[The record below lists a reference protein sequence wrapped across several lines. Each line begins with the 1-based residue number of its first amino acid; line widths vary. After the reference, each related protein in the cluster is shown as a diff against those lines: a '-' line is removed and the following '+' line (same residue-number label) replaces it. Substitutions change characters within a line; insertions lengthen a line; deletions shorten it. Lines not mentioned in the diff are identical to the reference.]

1 MQGQSG
7 DREVSQEAVT
17 VTAQVS
23 DGGLGQ
29 GGISK
34 YDLWP
39 KLGCILKVEWI
50 TFADGFDMGGY
61 RKKEQS

>member
-7 DREVSQEAVT
+7 DREVSPDAVT
-17 VTAQVS
+17 GAAQVS
-23 DGGLGQ
+23 DGGLDQ

-34 YDLWP
+34 QDLWP
-39 KLGCILKVEWI
+39 NLGCILKVEWI
-50 TFADGFDMGGY
+50 TLADGFGMEGY